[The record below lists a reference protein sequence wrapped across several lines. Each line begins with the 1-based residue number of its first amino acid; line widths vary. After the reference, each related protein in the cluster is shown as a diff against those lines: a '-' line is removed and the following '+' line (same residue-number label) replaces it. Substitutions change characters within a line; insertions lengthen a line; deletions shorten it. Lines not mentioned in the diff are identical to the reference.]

1 MKKAT
6 LLLLITLILC
16 SCGNSSKKKEINSLL
31 NAKEDAMNYK
41 RQLETELQT
50 SGDNNEIDEY
60 NSAIIGHPVTKGQLR
75 QNQINSQNRTIEE
88 LDLAIERAKNK

>member
-1 MKKAT
+1 MRKIA
-6 LLLLITLILC
+6 LLLLVTIALC
-16 SCGNSSKKKEINSLL
+16 SCGNSAKKKEIDSLL
-31 NAKEDAMNYK
+31 NSKEAAMNYK
-41 RQLETELQT
+41 RQLETELKT

-60 NSAIIGHPVTKGQLR
+60 NSAIIGSPVTKGQLR